1 MFYIGKQPVPTHL
14 QSKRSRRSSWFHNC
28 LLPFGKNQREKTVF
42 PRVLS
47 RRTYLGL
54 CRTNSWEINWDRI
67 REKDGLLS
75 YTGHSYP
82 EQTECISP
90 AAVTMTCGL
99 EEMAQRSWS
108 LFAWKP
114 KAGSP
119 YFFLSPCP
127 KKAGFSNHIVS
138 PMICHHMQ
146 SKPPETKHTIITFQR
161 GNASV
166 LLLNS
171 SSKFPSSPR
180 LPKEFQSTT
189 PWKTETCVCSFLIIN
204 EKIRV
209 LMLRYGRKQTLLP
222 KGGKMDGKKE
232 EKTRCKNKSKD
243 PISLIPGKESGWSLK
258 HLMPKT
264 SHLSFSCSVWSLY
277 IRTQL
282 RINLL

>member
-1 MFYIGKQPVPTHL
+1 MFYIGKQQVLTHL
-14 QSKRSRRSSWFHNC
+14 QSKISRRSSWFHNC

-54 CRTNSWEINWDRI
+54 CRTNSWEINGTESR
-67 REKDGLLS
+67 RKMGSSVTRATPTLSRPNAFLQLLWQWHVAWS
-75 YTGHSYP
+75 
-82 EQTECISP
+82 
-90 AAVTMTCGL
+90 V

-108 LFAWKP
+108 LFEWKP

-138 PMICHHMQ
+138 PMICHHRQ

-171 SSKFPSSPR
+171 
-180 LPKEFQSTT
+180 
-189 PWKTETCVCSFLIIN
+189 
-204 EKIRV
+204 
-209 LMLRYGRKQTLLP
+209 
-222 KGGKMDGKKE
+222 
-232 EKTRCKNKSKD
+232 
-243 PISLIPGKESGWSLK
+243 
-258 HLMPKT
+258 
-264 SHLSFSCSVWSLY
+264 
-277 IRTQL
+277 
-282 RINLL
+282 